1 VCSKS
6 TSPNSQAAVRA
17 KRHNPSIE
25 RTPYGTL
32 RVPPVA
38 AHVERYASAAVRC
51 FSNGRLVRGLRARS
65 AVPRALRMSSAPSV
79 LARFAP
85 RLLRRAV
92 LFAHAGS
99 CSQVRATQTPRR
111 ECVLCEPSLASTPR
125 RGRGAALRR
134 LHRPVLAR
142 TQRRS
147 AMAAQRWACA
157 SERGFTRS
165 QNALRCASSRPWASS
180 RAGASRLSG
189 VSGPGSH
196 NPSIERTNNGGRAC
210 AVWRAVRG
218 PLFAAH
224 VERWAAQQ

>member
-1 VCSKS
+1 MRS
-6 TSPNSQAAVRA
+6 
-17 KRHNPSIE
+17 NPSIE
-25 RTPYGTL
+25 RTPHGTL

-51 FSNGRLVRGLRARS
+51 FSNGGLVRGLRARS
-65 AVPRALRMSSAPSV
+65 EVPRALRMRQALSV

-85 RLLRRAV
+85 RLVRSVV
-92 LFAHAGS
+92 LFAQAGA

-111 ECVLCEPSLASTPR
+111 ECVLRERSLACTPR
-125 RGRGAALRR
+125 RGSGAALRR
-134 LHRPVLAR
+134 LHGPVLAR

-147 AMAAQRWACA
+147 TTAAQSWAYA

-165 QNALRCASSRPWASS
+165 QNALRCASSRLFAS
-180 RAGASRLSG
+180 RCAGASRLFG

-196 NPSIERTNNGGRAC
+196 NPSIERTNNGGRFCSAS
-210 AVWRAVRG
+210 AAMRG

-224 VERWAAQQ
+224 VER